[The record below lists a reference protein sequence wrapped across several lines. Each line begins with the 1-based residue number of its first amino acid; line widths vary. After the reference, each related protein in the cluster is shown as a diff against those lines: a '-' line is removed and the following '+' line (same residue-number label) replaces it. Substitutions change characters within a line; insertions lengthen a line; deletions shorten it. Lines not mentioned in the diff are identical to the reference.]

1 MEAHPSY
8 QALAHVL
15 PKYPCAAGCLFQ
27 AYNDILL
34 VQQWSDVEVVD
45 LEGVSRAAIKGKKPK
60 TDTTLYVVP
69 CSLAETLSFSW
80 FVNFPCTATALS
92 ISLLFRLITAF
103 TLLSDPPEIYLAIT
117 SDDASLV
124 YYKISRGFV
133 KPQV

>member
-8 QALAHVL
+8 QALAHVI
-15 PKYPCAAGCLFQ
+15 PKYPRAAGCLFQ

-45 LEGVSRAAIKGKKPK
+45 LEGVSRGAIKGKKPK
-60 TDTTLYVVP
+60 TETTLHVIP

-80 FVNFPCTATALS
+80 LQ
-92 ISLLFRLITAF
+92 TAF

-117 SDDASLV
+117 SDDASIV
-124 YYKISRGFV
+124 YYKISRGIV